1 MKELNFK
8 EVQTTALGVLKFIH
22 GICEK
27 ENIRYFLAYGT
38 LIGAVRHKGFIPWD
52 DDLDIMM
59 PRPDFDRFVEYCKNH
74 DTSPFRLMN
83 LDTTPGYP
91 YFNTRFCDT
100 RTVIDTYHEQTVDMG
115 VFVDVCAL
123 DGLGEKYED
132 ALQMMKKSR
141 RLCSLMFL
149 ATRNKFHYG
158 LTRGYVKNILKLPA
172 YIAAHVLGKKFW
184 IKKMNKL
191 LENCDYENS
200 NFVGCLVWSSYT
212 PVKEVFPKHWAEEII
227 KGPFED
233 GVFYI
238 PKHYD
243 ELLRNI
249 YGNYM
254 QLPPEKDRIYHHL
267 FTAYKKDE

>member
-1 MKELNFK
+1 MKELSYK

-22 GICEK
+22 EICEK
-27 ENIRYFLAYGT
+27 ENIRYFVAYGT

-52 DDLDIMM
+52 DDLDIMI
-59 PRPDFDRFVEYCKNH
+59 PRPDFDRFVAYCKNH
-74 DTSPFRLMN
+74 DISPFKLMN

-91 YFNTRFCDT
+91 YFNTRVSDT
-100 RTVIDTYHEQTVDMG
+100 RTIIDTYHERSVDMG

-132 ALQMMKKSR
+132 ALKMMKKSR

-158 LTRGYVKNILKLPA
+158 LTKGYIKNILKLPA
-172 YIAAHVLGKKFW
+172 YIVAHILGKSFW
-184 IKKMNKL
+184 VKKMNKL
-191 LENCDYENS
+191 LENCNYDNS

-212 PVKEVFPKHWAEEII
+212 PVKEVFPKQWAEEII

-233 GVFYI
+233 GEFCM

-243 ELLRNI
+243 ELLTKI

-267 FTAYKKDE
+267 FTAYKKEK